1 MSTNERGRNHLAQG
15 PNASQPAQLPGIPA
29 LPLSVDPSIRRF
41 LEAVKEHLEV
51 RAGARGNPYE
61 QVVTKRDLL
70 AAGLSVN
77 ASLSG
82 QRGGGVGSSLMMQRP
97 DGSYAA
103 MTVDEFAAE
112 LFNSKLYKDLI
123 TRLDDPSRFDNFP
136 QEVRDA
142 LANSIAAEAAARG
155 ADIRSTETK
164 LQTDMRSL
172 AMKVDEVTA
181 AIEQSSAGVR
191 ELTFASA
198 EANRAQA
205 GKVTQIEARIN
216 GIAIAADQINATVY
230 ANLAALTTAVPKPDR
245 VTYYQVDDPGSTDN
259 LLYRWNGINWVLSGR
274 GTTASG
280 TATVEQSMVTTADR
294 VDGLSGEY
302 MLKVQAGNKLAG
314 IGLAASEDPQGNSQS
329 AFIVLADKFA
339 VVTGTDSI
347 PDPKNP
353 PLNRVPFGVD
363 ANGVYIN
370 GQLRVNAG
378 GGTLDELATT
388 AGTPGLTGQSI
399 TATATSQVFAI
410 NNSNTATPGS
420 IICSVIRPSALQNAV
435 TKNADFVWT
444 LVSGSCTQDLTTIN
458 SSTGAF
464 GSLSP
469 SEITSDAATFRC
481 TYTVADP
488 GHPYNGMAF
497 SDDITITKVKQGVG
511 VSTFLT
517 NESHNVPADKD
528 GVVTD
533 WVGAGGTFKVYSG
546 TTDVTGSCSFSIATN
561 TSNLT
566 ANIGANTGVF
576 SVTGAGSWA
585 SSSNTTTLTL
595 RAAYVHPVT
604 GSASYD
610 KVFTLSK
617 SKAGVNGA
625 NGANGANGTDGTR
638 GSLTLYASGTA
649 WSDATA
655 NSKIL
660 GVTGSSTKVI
670 GDTVTISNGTSFA
683 ATKYWSG
690 TAWVSPGVVIDGN
703 LLVSGTVSAAS
714 LATNQAVITD
724 TLQIGADLITV
735 PKRASDV
742 VAVTLTSTMGSLLRL
757 QVNYGNA
764 ATSGVH
770 VSATVQLN
778 APAGAT
784 MADTELQLG
793 VSLDGEATWG
803 YGDLWKCKHNNTMPI
818 TFTWSQPNNFTGTVV
833 FRIYGRR
840 TAGTGWTVTNRI
852 MNVMATKR

>member
-1 MSTNERGRNHLAQG
+1 MSANERGRNHLAQG

-97 DGSYAA
+97 DGSYAT

-164 LQTDMRSL
+164 
-172 AMKVDEVTA
+172 
-181 AIEQSSAGVR
+181 
-191 ELTFASA
+191 
-198 EANRAQA
+198 
-205 GKVTQIEARIN
+205 
-216 GIAIAADQINATVY
+216 
-230 ANLAALTTAVPKPDR
+230 
-245 VTYYQVDDPGSTDN
+245 
-259 LLYRWNGINWVLSGR
+259 
-274 GTTASG
+274 
-280 TATVEQSMVTTADR
+280 
-294 VDGLSGEY
+294 
-302 MLKVQAGNKLAG
+302 
-314 IGLAASEDPQGNSQS
+314 
-329 AFIVLADKFA
+329 
-339 VVTGTDSI
+339 
-347 PDPKNP
+347 NP
-353 PLNRVPFGVD
+353 PLNRVLPFGVD

-378 GGTLDELATT
+378 GGT

-420 IICSVIRPSALQNAV
+420 IICSVIRPSALQDAV

-533 WVGAGGTFKVYSG
+533 WAGAGGTFKVYSG

-585 SSSNTTTLTL
+585 SSSGTTTLTL

-604 GSASYD
+604 GLASYD

-625 NGANGANGTDGTR
+625 NGANGANGTNGTR

-649 WSDATA
+649 WSNATA

-660 GVTGSSTKVI
+660 EVTGSSTKVI

-735 PKRASDV
+735 PNRASNV
-742 VAVTLTSTMGSLLRL
+742 GAVTLTSTMESLLRL

-784 MADTELQLG
+784 MADTELQLRI
-793 VSLDGEATWG
+793 SLDGEVTWG
-803 YGDLWKCKHNNTMPI
+803 YGDVWSCKHNNTMPI
-818 TFTWSQPNNFTGTVV
+818 TFTWSQPNNLTGAVV

-840 TAGTGWTVTNRI
+840 TADTGWTVTNRI